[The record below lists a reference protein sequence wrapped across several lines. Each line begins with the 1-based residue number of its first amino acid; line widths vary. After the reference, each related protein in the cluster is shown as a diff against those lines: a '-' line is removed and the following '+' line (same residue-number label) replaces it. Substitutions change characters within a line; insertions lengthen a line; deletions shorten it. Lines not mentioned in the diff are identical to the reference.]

1 MFVDEISVSLS
12 AWKWWDWVAT
22 FRREKYIP
30 KWGPWGWDWWKWWDV
45 YIVTNE
51 NLNTLSKYR
60 NHKELKAKNWEH
72 WATNCMH
79 WADWENLIIEVP
91 VWTLVKNEETWDLIA
106 DLDKKNI
113 KFLLYKW
120 WRWWYWNAHFT
131 SSTRQAPR
139 FAEIWDIPE
148 KWEIRLELKLTA
160 DIWIIWVP
168 SAWKSSLISNLTNV
182 KPKIWDYPF
191 TTLVPNL
198 WVLEHKWKSLVLED
212 VPGLIPWA
220 SQWKWLWIEFL
231 KHIERTKVLLHLLD
245 VSRLDNIF
253 QDYED
258 IRKELRLFSDDL
270 DEKEEIIGLSKADL
284 LDDEMLDFIL
294 KEFQNKYPDKKVFV
308 ISSASRK
315 WVPELSDYLINFA
328 REEITEEAEEENEIE
343 ELTVF
348 DLRESVNPRAVEV
361 EYLWNYL
368 FRAKWERLEQ
378 IVRMTN
384 FDNFEAIMRV
394 YDVMD
399 KMWVIKKVERELSK
413 ILKNNDWAKLS
424 FFEESE
430 DPRDFVEDDLD
441 NKNEDS
447 NIIDKS
453 NESNDFDEFD
463 EELIDENRFLEVEI
477 WEESGDYD
485 ILEDDDEWETFNHN
499 YEDNNLDSENK
510 NQDYKVDEKHNEEED
525 NFDDLREE
533 EEFMPRIMIW
543 EKTIDLEKLRFKI

>member
-1 MFVDEISVSLS
+1 MFVDEVSVSLS

-30 KWGPWGWDWWKWWDV
+30 KWGPWWGDWWNWWDV

-60 NHKELKAKNWEH
+60 NHKALKARNWENG
-72 WATNCMH
+72 ATNCMH
-79 WADWENLIIEVP
+79 GADWEDLIVEVP

-106 DLDKKNI
+106 DLDKKNL

-120 WRWWYWNAHFT
+120 WRWGYWNAHFT

-139 FAEIWDIPE
+139 FAELWDIPE

-160 DIWIIWVP
+160 DIWIIWIP

-198 WVLEHKWKSLVLED
+198 WVLDHKWKSLVLED

-220 SQWKWLWIEFL
+220 SQGKWLWIEFL

-245 VSRLDNIF
+245 VSRLDSIF

-258 IRKELRLFSDDL
+258 IRKELKLFSPDL
-270 DEKEEIIGLSKADL
+270 DKKEEIIALSKADL

-294 KEFQNKYPDKKVFV
+294 KEFQSKYSDKKVFV

-315 WVPELSDYLINFA
+315 WVEELSDYLIEFA
-328 REEITEEAEEENEIE
+328 KQEETVEEEKEVE
-343 ELTVF
+343 EMTVF
-348 DLRESVNPRAVEV
+348 DLRENTNPRAVEV
-361 EYLWNYL
+361 EYLWN
-368 FRAKWERLEQ
+368 FVFKAKWERLEQ

-384 FDNFEAIMRV
+384 FDNFEAVMRV

-399 KMWVIKKVERELSK
+399 KMWVIRKVERDLAK
-413 ILKNNDWAKLS
+413 ILEKSDWAKLS
-424 FFEESE
+424 FFEDTSKPKIKDFDEEDFDDFNDDFDDFDEENIDESRVEAVDISQEFENWDFDELDE
-430 DPRDFVEDDLD
+430 DKFEEEEIFETIDTLDDSDLEVEDDFSDL
-441 NKNEDS
+441 
-447 NIIDKS
+447 
-453 NESNDFDEFD
+453 
-463 EELIDENRFLEVEI
+463 
-477 WEESGDYD
+477 
-485 ILEDDDEWETFNHN
+485 
-499 YEDNNLDSENK
+499 
-510 NQDYKVDEKHNEEED
+510 EED
-525 NFDDLREE
+525 
-533 EEFMPRIMIW
+533 EEFMPRIIIW
-543 EKTIDLEKLRFKI
+543 ERTIDLEKLRFKI